1 MSAPH
6 ELAADFP
13 GQADRIHALREADAH
28 FRTLTDRYHAANRA
42 VHRAEDRTEPVSEAE
57 ETRLRRERM
66 MLKDQIAQ
74 ALAAA
79 RT

>member
-13 GQADRIHALREADAH
+13 GEVDRIHALREADAH
-28 FRTLTDRYHAANRA
+28 FRALTDRYHAANRA
-42 VHRAEDRTEPVSEAE
+42 VHRAEDRSEPVSEAE

-66 MLKDQIAQ
+66 ALKDQIAQ
-74 ALAAA
+74 ALSHA
-79 RT
+79 

>member
-13 GQADRIHALREADAH
+13 GEVDRIHALRAADAH
-28 FRTLTDRYHAANRA
+28 FRALTDRYHAANRA

-66 MLKDQIAQ
+66 MLKDQIAA
-74 ALAAA
+74 ALSHA
-79 RT
+79 